1 MADAIDIVVLWV
13 DVTDQEWQRR
23 RQAAGAAP
31 QQYVGATHDW
41 EMLRYLLRGIDQ
53 YCPWV
58 RRVHLVTPGQTPSWL
73 DPTSDDIVVVD
84 QDALLPAGQGPSF
97 NSMAIEVNLDRI
109 PGLAERFVYFN
120 DDMLVVKPT
129 RADDVFPGGM
139 PAGFAIQNAIT
150 GSSAW
155 SHWVLNAVGIVDRAF
170 DKRAVMRRRPLQW
183 FSPRYGRHLLRNVAL
198 LPWTS
203 FTGFFEP
210 HLPMA
215 LERRTFAEVRDA
227 APQVIART
235 SAATFRTLDCVIPFV
250 YRYWC
255 CAPDDSVRCRLT
267 ATAASSNCGSV
278 PSTRSNGRSRNH
290 AGTSYASMTR
300 PRPMTRNCA
309 CGWARR
315 WSGRS
320 RAPHVLNV
328 VTRAPV
334 ESDQR
339 SPMIAVVESFGVCT
353 RARSDISPCSSRD
366 GGDSLDPGDVTRSLA
381 VGGRHSTAA
390 AAARGR
396 CMGGR
401 ARLARQ
407 RRARGGAEP
416 DQRAEEA
423 GARLRHR
430 RCAEHPRPDRRAH
443 QHGRLADG

>member
-1 MADAIDIVVLWV
+1 MRTEAAAVADAIDIVVLWV

-41 EMLRYLLRGIDQ
+41 EMLRYLLRGIDR

-73 DPTSDDIVVVD
+73 DPTSDDIMVVD

-150 GSSAW
+150 GASAW

-198 LPWTS
+198 LPWKS

-227 APQVIART
+227 APLEIART

-250 YRYWC
+250 YRYWQLC
-255 CAPDDSVRCRLT
+255 TGRFRPVSPDRYGRFIELRVSAIDEIERALAQPRGHFLCLNDTPEADDAQLRLRVG
-267 ATAASSNCGSV
+267 AALE
-278 PSTRSNGRSRNH
+278 R
-290 AGTSYASMTR
+290 AF
-300 PRPMTRNCA
+300 PRP
-309 CGWARR
+309 
-315 WSGRS
+315 S
-320 RAPHVLNV
+320 RF
-328 VTRAPV
+328 
-334 ESDQR
+334 E
-339 SPMIAVVESFGVCT
+339 
-353 RARSDISPCSSRD
+353 RSDSS
-366 GGDSLDPGDVTRSLA
+366 
-381 VGGRHSTAA
+381 
-390 AAARGR
+390 
-396 CMGGR
+396 
-401 ARLARQ
+401 
-407 RRARGGAEP
+407 
-416 DQRAEEA
+416 A
-423 GARLRHR
+423 G
-430 RCAEHPRPDRRAH
+430 
-443 QHGRLADG
+443 